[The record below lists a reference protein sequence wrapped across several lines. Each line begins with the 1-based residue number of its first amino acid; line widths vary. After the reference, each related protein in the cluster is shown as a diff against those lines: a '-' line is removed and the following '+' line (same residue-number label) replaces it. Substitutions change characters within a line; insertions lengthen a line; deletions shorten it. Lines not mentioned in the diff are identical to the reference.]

1 MGGRRMRLVMAGMVA
16 LFVAAWLV
24 ATGLGSGTV
33 YYYTVDEIDLTADS
47 TRVIRLAGTVMP
59 GTLVWRP
66 DGPELQFDLGPL
78 PHGDLDAGEFS
89 AAVPATASRLGRTAA
104 AAPAAGD
111 LPTTVPVRYQRLKP
125 DLLAEGVE
133 VVAEGT
139 LVDGVFHATQLL
151 VKCPSKYEAQL
162 D

>member
-1 MGGRRMRLVMAGMVA
+1 LGGRRLRLLIAGLVA
-16 LFVAAWLV
+16 LVAAGWLV
-24 ATGLGSGTV
+24 ASGLGSGTV

-47 TRVIRLAGTVMP
+47 TQTIRLAGTVVP

-66 DGPELQFDLGPL
+66 DGPELEFELGPL
-78 PHGDLDAGEFS
+78 LSEAE
-89 AAVPATASRLGRTAA
+89 TASLLGRTAA
-104 AAPAAGD
+104 AAPAAGG
-111 LPTTVPVRYQRLKP
+111 TTSVPVRYERLKP
-125 DLLAEGVE
+125 DLLAEGVD
-133 VVAEGT
+133 VVAEGM